1 MNKLST
7 ILIYNFVTMFT
18 LMKNNFSKNMVIA
31 TIAIVGTL
39 LLVSTIINDSSSNMS
54 VNAQAQQQSSK
65 EAPEK
70 GTIFVFNEKSRP
82 ANEPEKCADL
92 ASVVKGKALP
102 DYNLC
107 DIVVYRQAPP
117 IVRNDG
123 MVLNNFSGLGHYI
136 EMVPAVVN
144 NTGVFNSKG
153 TPSNQTSTS
162 PQKQDNLKV
171 AFGEWSVIDEEVVPV
186 QQVMQ
191 KYNWTQTA
199 LHHHML
205 NESPKILFLH
215 WSVTGDANELI
226 KQAKEI
232 IMQTS
237 TYQNLTGNTRTPTS
251 GGP

>member
-1 MNKLST
+1 MKSIFSNNVIIQT
-7 ILIYNFVTMFT
+7 MVFV
-18 LMKNNFSKNMVIA
+18 
-31 TIAIVGTL
+31 GL
-39 LLVSTIINDSSSNMS
+39 LLIISAITNSNIF
-54 VNAQAQQQSSK
+54 VNAQQQPSLK
-65 EAPEK
+65 DAPEK

-82 ANEPEKCADL
+82 ANEPEKCATL
-92 ASVVKGKALP
+92 ASVVKGKAVP

-123 MVLNNFSGLGHYI
+123 MVMNNFSGIGHYI
-136 EMVPAVVN
+136 EMVPAVANDTGQFASADTAVVQQQQGQGQQQPN
-144 NTGVFNSKG
+144 NT
-153 TPSNQTSTS
+153 
-162 PQKQDNLKV
+162 KV
-171 AFGEWSVIDEEVVPV
+171 AFGEFALIDPEVVPV
-186 QQVMQ
+186 QQIMG

-199 LHHHML
+199 LHHHLL

-215 WSVTGDANELI
+215 WSVTGDADELI

-232 IMQTS
+232 IMQTA

>member
-1 MNKLST
+1 
-7 ILIYNFVTMFT
+7 MFT
-18 LMKNNFSKNMVIA
+18 LMKNKISKNTVIA
-31 TIAIVGTL
+31 TMSIVGTL
-39 LLVSTIINDSSSNMS
+39 LLVSTIINNSNSNMS
-54 VNAQAQQQSSK
+54 INAQAQQQQSSK

-70 GTIFVFNEKSRP
+70 GTLFVFNEKSRP
-82 ANEPEKCADL
+82 ANEPEKCAAL
-92 ASVVKGKALP
+92 ASVVKGKAVP

-123 MVLNNFSGLGHYI
+123 IVLNNFSGLGHYI

-144 NTGVFNSKG
+144 NTGTFNSKG
-153 TPSNQTSTS
+153 TPNNQSST

-171 AFGEWSVIDEEVVPV
+171 AFGEWSVTDEEVVPV
-186 QQVMQ
+186 QKVMQ

-215 WSVTGDANELI
+215 WSVTGDADELI

>member
-1 MNKLST
+1 
-7 ILIYNFVTMFT
+7 
-18 LMKNNFSKNMVIA
+18 MVIA
-31 TIAIVGTL
+31 TMAIVGTL
-39 LLVSTIINDSSSNMS
+39 LLVSTIINNSSSSNMS

-70 GTIFVFNEKSRP
+70 GTIYVFNEKSRP
-82 ANEPEKCADL
+82 ANEPEKCAAL

-123 MVLNNFSGLGHYI
+123 MVMNNFSGIGHYI
-136 EMVPAVVN
+136 EMVPAVIN
-144 NTGVFNSKG
+144 DTGQFA
-153 TPSNQTSTS
+153 STS
-162 PQKQDNLKV
+162 ASNSTQQNNQKV
-171 AFGEWSVIDEEVVPV
+171 AFGEWAVIDPEVVPV
-186 QQVMQ
+186 QQIMQ

-199 LHHHML
+199 LHHHLL

-215 WSVTGDANELI
+215 WSVTGDADELI

-251 GGP
+251 G

>member
-1 MNKLST
+1 
-7 ILIYNFVTMFT
+7 
-18 LMKNNFSKNMVIA
+18 MKNNFSKNMVIA

-54 VNAQAQQQSSK
+54 VNAQTQQQSSK

-107 DIVVYRQAPP
+107 DIVVYRRAPP

-171 AFGEWSVIDEEVVPV
+171 AFGEWSVIDEEVV
-186 QQVMQ
+186 QFN
-191 KYNWTQTA
+191 KSCKNIIGHK
-199 LHHHML
+199 LHC
-205 NESPKILFLH
+205 
-215 WSVTGDANELI
+215 T
-226 KQAKEI
+226 I
-232 IMQTS
+232 IC
-237 TYQNLTGNTRTPTS
+237 
-251 GGP
+251 

>member
-1 MNKLST
+1 MKSK
-7 ILIYNFVTMFT
+7 F
-18 LMKNNFSKNMVIA
+18 LMSM
-31 TIAIVGTL
+31 TIAIMTFVGIL
-39 LLVSTIINDSSSNMS
+39 FVVSTISNNS
-54 VNAQAQQQSSK
+54 IFVNAQQQQPPK
-65 EAPEK
+65 IDAPEK

-82 ANEPEKCADL
+82 ANEPEKCAAL
-92 ASVVKGKALP
+92 ASVVKGKAVP

-123 MVLNNFSGLGHYI
+123 MVMNNFSGIGHYI
-136 EMVPAVVN
+136 EMVPAVIN
-144 NTGVFNSKG
+144 DTGQFA
-153 TPSNQTSTS
+153 STS
-162 PQKQDNLKV
+162 ASNSTQQNNQKV
-171 AFGEWSVIDEEVVPV
+171 AFGEWALIDSEVVPA
-186 QQVMQ
+186 QQIMQ

-199 LHHHML
+199 LHHHLL

-215 WSVTGDANELI
+215 WSVTGDANDLI

-251 GGP
+251 AGP

>member
-1 MNKLST
+1 
-7 ILIYNFVTMFT
+7 
-18 LMKNNFSKNMVIA
+18 MKDNFSKNMLIA
-31 TIAIVGTL
+31 TMAIVGTL
-39 LLVSTIINDSSSNMS
+39 LLVSTIINNSSSNMS
-54 VNAQAQQQSSK
+54 VNAQAQQQQSSK

-70 GTIFVFNEKSRP
+70 GTVFVFNEKSRP
-82 ANEPEKCADL
+82 ANEPEKCAQL
-92 ASVVKGKALP
+92 ASVVKGKAVP

-123 MVLNNFSGLGHYI
+123 MIMNNFSGIGHYI
-136 EMVPAVVN
+136 EMVPAVIN
-144 NTGVFNSKG
+144 DTGQFA
-153 TPSNQTSTS
+153 STS
-162 PQKQDNLKV
+162 ASNSTQQNNQKV
-171 AFGEWSVIDEEVVPV
+171 AFGEWALIDPEVVPV
-186 QQVMQ
+186 EQIMQ

-199 LHHHML
+199 LHHHLL

>member
-1 MNKLST
+1 MKSSK
-7 ILIYNFVTMFT
+7 F
-18 LMKNNFSKNMVIA
+18 LMSMTIA
-31 TIAIVGTL
+31 TMAFVGIL
-39 LLVSTIINDSSSNMS
+39 LLVSTISNNS
-54 VNAQAQQQSSK
+54 IFVNAQQQQPPK
-65 EAPEK
+65 IDAPEK

-82 ANEPEKCADL
+82 GNEPEKCAQL
-92 ASVVKGKALP
+92 ASVVKGKAVP

-136 EMVPAVVN
+136 EMVPAVIN
-144 NTGVFNSKG
+144 NTGQFASAGAAVAQQQEQQQQPN
-153 TPSNQTSTS
+153 NQ
-162 PQKQDNLKV
+162 KV
-171 AFGEWSVIDEEVVPV
+171 AFGEWSLIDSEVVPV
-186 QQVMQ
+186 QQIMG

-205 NESPKILFLH
+205 NESPKALFLH
-215 WSVTGDANELI
+215 WSVTGDADELI

-251 GGP
+251 AGP

>member
-1 MNKLST
+1 
-7 ILIYNFVTMFT
+7 
-18 LMKNNFSKNMVIA
+18 MVIA
-31 TIAIVGTL
+31 TMAIVGTL
-39 LLVSTIINDSSSNMS
+39 LLVSTIINSSSNMS
-54 VNAQAQQQSSK
+54 VNAQAQKQPLK
-65 EAPEK
+65 VEASEK

-82 ANEPEKCADL
+82 ANEPEKCAAL
-92 ASVVKGKALP
+92 ASVVKGKAVP

-153 TPSNQTSTS
+153 TPSNQSSTS

-251 GGP
+251 GGQ

>member
-1 MNKLST
+1 MFSQMKNKL
-7 ILIYNFVTMFT
+7 
-18 LMKNNFSKNMVIA
+18 SKNMVIA
-31 TIAIVGTL
+31 TMTIVGLL
-39 LLVSTIINDSSSNMS
+39 LLVSTISNSSNSIS
-54 VNAQAQQQSSK
+54 VNAQAQKQPLK

-70 GTIFVFNEKSRP
+70 GTIYVFNEKSRP
-82 ANEPEKCADL
+82 ANEPEKCAAL

-123 MVLNNFSGLGHYI
+123 MVMNNFSGIGHYI

-144 NTGVFNSKG
+144 DTGQFA
-153 TPSNQTSTS
+153 STS
-162 PQKQDNLKV
+162 ASASNSTQQNNQKV
-171 AFGEWSVIDEEVVPV
+171 AFGEWAVIDPEVVPV
-186 QQVMQ
+186 QQIMQ

-199 LHHHML
+199 LHHHLL

-215 WSVTGDANELI
+215 WSVTGDADELI

-232 IMQTS
+232 IKQTA

>member
-1 MNKLST
+1 
-7 ILIYNFVTMFT
+7 
-18 LMKNNFSKNMVIA
+18 MKNNFSKNMVIA

>member
-1 MNKLST
+1 
-7 ILIYNFVTMFT
+7 
-18 LMKNNFSKNMVIA
+18 MKSKFSKY
-31 TIAIVGTL
+31 TIITIMAFVGI
-39 LLVSTIINDSSSNMS
+39 LLVVSTTVSNDNLF
-54 VNAQAQQQSSK
+54 VNAQQQPSPK
-65 EAPEK
+65 DAPEK
-70 GTIFVFNEKSRP
+70 GTVFVFNEKSRP
-82 ANEPEKCADL
+82 ANEPEKCAAL
-92 ASVVKGKALP
+92 ASVVKGKAVP

-123 MVLNNFSGLGHYI
+123 MVMNNFSGIGHYI

-144 NTGVFNSKG
+144 DTGQFA
-153 TPSNQTSTS
+153 STS
-162 PQKQDNLKV
+162 ASNSSQQNNQKV
-171 AFGEWSVIDEEVVPV
+171 AFGEWALIDPEVVPV
-186 QQVMQ
+186 EQIMQ

-199 LHHHML
+199 LHHHLL

-215 WSVTGDANELI
+215 WSVTGDADELI

-232 IMQTS
+232 IMQTA

>member
-1 MNKLST
+1 MFSQMKNKLSKN
-7 ILIYNFVTMFT
+7 IVLATMT
-18 LMKNNFSKNMVIA
+18 
-31 TIAIVGTL
+31 IVGIL
-39 LLVSTIINDSSSNMS
+39 LVVSTIINSSSSNMS
-54 VNAQAQQQSSK
+54 VNAQAQKQPLK
-65 EAPEK
+65 EEAPEK
-70 GTIFVFNEKSRP
+70 GTIYVFNEKSRP
-82 ANEPEKCADL
+82 ANEPEKCAAL

-123 MVLNNFSGLGHYI
+123 IVLNNFSGLGHYI
-136 EMVPAVVN
+136 EMVPAVIN
-144 NTGVFNSKG
+144 DTGQF
-153 TPSNQTSTS
+153 TSTS
-162 PQKQDNLKV
+162 ASNSTQQNNQKV

-186 QQVMQ
+186 QKVMQ

-215 WSVTGDANELI
+215 WSVTGDADELI

-232 IMQTS
+232 IMQTA

>member
-1 MNKLST
+1 
-7 ILIYNFVTMFT
+7 
-18 LMKNNFSKNMVIA
+18 MVIA
-31 TIAIVGTL
+31 TMTIVGIL
-39 LLVSTIINDSSSNMS
+39 LVVSTIINTSSNMS
-54 VNAQAQQQSSK
+54 VNAQPQKQPLK
-65 EAPEK
+65 VEAPEK
-70 GTIFVFNEKSRP
+70 GTIYVFNEKSRP
-82 ANEPEKCADL
+82 ANEPEKCAAL

-123 MVLNNFSGLGHYI
+123 IVLNNFSGLGHYI
-136 EMVPAVVN
+136 EMIPAVVN
-144 NTGVFNSKG
+144 ETGQFA
-153 TPSNQTSTS
+153 STS
-162 PQKQDNLKV
+162 ASNSTQQNNQKV

-186 QQVMQ
+186 QKVMQ

-199 LHHHML
+199 LHHRML

-232 IMQTS
+232 IMQTA

>member
-1 MNKLST
+1 MKSSK
-7 ILIYNFVTMFT
+7 F
-18 LMKNNFSKNMVIA
+18 LMSMTIA
-31 TIAIVGTL
+31 TMAFVGVL
-39 LLVSTIINDSSSNMS
+39 LLVSTISNSSIF
-54 VNAQAQQQSSK
+54 VNAQQQQQPSPK
-65 EAPEK
+65 DAPEK

-82 ANEPEKCADL
+82 ANEPEKCAQL
-92 ASVVKGKALP
+92 ASVVKGKAVP

-123 MVLNNFSGLGHYI
+123 MVMNNFSGIGHYI
-136 EMVPAVVN
+136 EMVPAVTNDTGQFASTDAAVSQQQGQQQSN
-144 NTGVFNSKG
+144 NT
-153 TPSNQTSTS
+153 
-162 PQKQDNLKV
+162 KV
-171 AFGEWSVIDEEVVPV
+171 AFGEFALIDPEVVPV
-186 QQVMQ
+186 QQIMG

-199 LHHHML
+199 LHHHLL

-251 GGP
+251 AGP

>member
-1 MNKLST
+1 
-7 ILIYNFVTMFT
+7 
-18 LMKNNFSKNMVIA
+18 
-31 TIAIVGTL
+31 
-39 LLVSTIINDSSSNMS
+39 MS
-54 VNAQAQQQSSK
+54 ANAQPQQQQSSK

-82 ANEPEKCADL
+82 ANEPEKCAAL

-107 DIVVYRQAPP
+107 DIVVYRQAPS

-153 TPSNQTSTS
+153 TPTNQSSS

>member
-1 MNKLST
+1 M
-7 ILIYNFVTMFT
+7 VTQ
-18 LMKNNFSKNMVIA
+18 MKNKFSKNIVIA
-31 TIAIVGTL
+31 TMTFVGII
-39 LLVSTIINDSSSNMS
+39 LLVSTIINSSSSNMS
-54 VNAQAQQQSSK
+54 VNAQQQSPK
-65 EAPEK
+65 TEALEK

-82 ANEPEKCADL
+82 ANEPEKCAAL
-92 ASVVKGKALP
+92 ASVVKGKAVP

-144 NTGVFNSKG
+144 NTGTFNSKG
-153 TPSNQTSTS
+153 TPNNQTSSSS

-171 AFGEWSVIDEEVVPV
+171 AFGEWSVIDAEVAPV
-186 QQVMQ
+186 QKVMQ